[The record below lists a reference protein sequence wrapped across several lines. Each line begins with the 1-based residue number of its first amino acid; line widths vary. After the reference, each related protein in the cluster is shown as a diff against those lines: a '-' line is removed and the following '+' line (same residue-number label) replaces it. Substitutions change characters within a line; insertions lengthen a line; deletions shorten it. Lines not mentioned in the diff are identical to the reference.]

1 MNSFTAI
8 DFETANGYRYSICQ
22 IGLVRVENGIITQR
36 KNLLVQ
42 PPNNYYWKQFTEIH
56 GITPKQTKN
65 ELTFNQIWN
74 EIEPFISSQNVVA
87 HNGISFDFVCLRDV
101 LKHYGLPQPEYT
113 KHDTFRIFKKRL
125 NLLCKQYNI
134 PLNHHDALSDAEAC
148 ARLFMESFNLK
159 KSKKL

>member
-1 MNSFTAI
+1 MNSFTAL

-22 IGLVRVENGIITQR
+22 VGLVRVENGIITQR

-87 HNGISFDFVCLRDV
+87 HNGNSFDFVCLRDV

-148 ARLFMESFNLK
+148 ARLFSVYLQTTK
-159 KSKKL
+159 